1 VGNVIPEL
9 GAFPANFA
17 TFSHNFYD
25 TSKAF
30 DCRAPKTEW
39 LAIIETQFIT
49 NGFPHR
55 QAGTSGPNKSNS
67 LKEQQ
72 FKVQRTVKQTLT
84 AAFLAAT
91 LLSLGACTNTGTSD
105 SKDNTVAATVNGKD
119 ILLKEVERGVSQQS
133 GGKQAQL
140 SQLELAQARLQILG
154 SLIQQEV
161 LFQRADRE
169 KLLPTEEEITGII
182 NNQKQQSGMTDDDF
196 QKSLAAQNMT
206 MESLREEARKTI
218 AIKKLQDKYN
228 SKITVNDKEVEDFY
242 NGNRD
247 RFVSSRGVALAM
259 IMVDPADNSSQG
271 ITQNDAKSDAEA
283 KLKIDNINQQ
293 LKGGADFATVARA
306 KSEDATSVPRGG
318 DIGFATEEDLKQNGF
333 PADLVSKFFSMQ
345 AGDRTDPV
353 RFDSGKYYVFK
364 LEEKRLQTE
373 NLTLESPGVR
383 QQITQALIKQRSDI
397 LNAALLEVAMNEAKI
412 VNNMASTMLN
422 NPSNLGLRPAS
433 PGTAP
438 TPASAATATPPS
450 AAPATAA
457 SPAAATT
464 PKAGATKNP

>member
-1 VGNVIPEL
+1 
-9 GAFPANFA
+9 
-17 TFSHNFYD
+17 
-25 TSKAF
+25 
-30 DCRAPKTEW
+30 
-39 LAIIETQFIT
+39 
-49 NGFPHR
+49 
-55 QAGTSGPNKSNS
+55 
-67 LKEQQ
+67 
-72 FKVQRTVKQTLT
+72 VQRTLKQTLT

-91 LLSLGACTNTGTSD
+91 LLSLGACTNNGTSA
-105 SKDNTVAATVNGKD
+105 SPDNTVAATVNGKN
-119 ILLKEVERGVSQQS
+119 IMLAEVERGVSQQS

-140 SQLELAQARLQILG
+140 SQLELAQARLQVLG
-154 SLIQQEV
+154 NLIQREV
-161 LFQRADRE
+161 LFQRADKE
-169 KLLPTEEEITGII
+169 NLKPTEDEITGII
-182 NNQKQQSGMTDDDF
+182 NSQKQQSGMTDDDF

-206 MESLREEARKTI
+206 MEAMREEARKDI

-242 NGNRD
+242 NNNRE

-259 IMVDPADNSSQG
+259 ISVDPADNSSQG
-271 ITQNDAKSDAEA
+271 ITQNDAKGDAEA

-318 DIGFATEEDLKQNGF
+318 DIGFATEDDLKQNGF

-345 AGDRTDPV
+345 PGDRTEPV
-353 RFDSGKYYVFK
+353 RFDSGKWYVFK
-364 LEEKRLQTE
+364 LEEKRLQNE

-412 VNNMASTMLN
+412 VNNMAGTMLN

-433 PGTAP
+433 PGTAA
-438 TPASAATATPPS
+438 TPAT
-450 AAPATAA
+450 AAPTASAPSTAA
-457 SPAAATT
+457 SPAAAANT
-464 PKAGATKNP
+464 PKAAPTKKP